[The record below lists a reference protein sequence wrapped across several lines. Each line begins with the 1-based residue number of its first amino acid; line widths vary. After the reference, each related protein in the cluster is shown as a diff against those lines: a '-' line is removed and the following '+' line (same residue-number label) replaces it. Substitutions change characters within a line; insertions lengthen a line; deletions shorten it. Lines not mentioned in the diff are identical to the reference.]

1 MNLVI
6 PIIFLLLFIL
16 FCNTNFLEGLENSES
31 PVTKLLSDN
40 STTPTEIIKEAPTE
54 ISSHT
59 HNKFNPEREEILQ
72 AIRKTIAKIKE
83 KINTNDDKSILT
95 PEQYNVW
102 KRTVNALKDPK
113 PIGKTPQPISVNVD
127 VKDSRELHYEVP
139 GGGPGAIPSIVKK
152 MNNKDLQMDN
162 MNKILKQLKIT
173 PAAREE
179 MEEALKKYKPSELG
193 GLQKPGKA
201 AKFQQL
207 EKSSFLAYNEDDYG
221 DVDLDKMKKQKKEQ
235 KHKDMYSLSGG

>member
-6 PIIFLLLFIL
+6 PIILLLFIL
-16 FCNTNFLEGLENSES
+16 FCNTNFLEGLESSETSSES
-31 PVTKLLSDN
+31 PVTKLLSDD
-40 STTPTEIIKEAPTE
+40 STTPTELIKEAPTE

-59 HNKFNPEREEILQ
+59 HNKFNPEREETLQ

-83 KINTNDDKSILT
+83 KVNTKDDKSYLT

-102 KRTVNALKDPK
+102 KRVVNALKSPK
-113 PIGKTPQPISVNVD
+113 PIGKTPQPINVNVD

-152 MNNKDLQMDN
+152 MNMGND
-162 MNKILKQLKIT
+162 MNNLLKKMKIS

-179 MEEALKKYKPSELG
+179 MEEAFKKYKPSELG

-235 KHKDMYSLSGG
+235 KHKDMYSLNGG